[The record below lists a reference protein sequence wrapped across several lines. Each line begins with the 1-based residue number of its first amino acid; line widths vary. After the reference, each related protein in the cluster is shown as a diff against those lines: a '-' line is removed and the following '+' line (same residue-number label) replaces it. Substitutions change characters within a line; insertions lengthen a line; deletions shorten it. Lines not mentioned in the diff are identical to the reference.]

1 MSSCVVALR
10 FRSSASYILR
20 DEAEWNIARTLLAD
34 IRTTRVVVTNCQGD
48 TVYERDTGLLN
59 RKFFYPL
66 KVVFCDPKRTNW
78 PSRMITLDATG
89 LGGSDLP
96 SLSKAD
102 IIVRTDKHKQNIYGP
117 SMSTVETVTKSHAW
131 GRTVSTALGISK
143 AAHEFLVLHY
153 FATGRECC
161 HTGSHA
167 IGSAYYTCGKA
178 SRSRRTSAKN
188 PYCTLPPAYTSSHL
202 EGCSFTHYGLAA
214 RLWET
219 SVFQYGQSVA
229 TGNQCEHQG
238 VFSGQLCRSGLGPCL
253 SGNQEYPYMQ

>member
-1 MSSCVVALR
+1 MDIWHGVVWITLA
-10 FRSSASYILR
+10 SSASYILR

-131 GRTVSTALGISK
+131 GRTVSAALGISK
-143 AAHEFLVLHY
+143 AAHEFLVSHY
-153 FATGRECC
+153 FATDSIPFWNAFIQEVMPSVPLTTPAVRRAEVEELFCEEPILHPPTGVSLITLGRMLFHSLWTCCSALGNVGISIWPEC
-161 HTGSHA
+161 G
-167 IGSAYYTCGKA
+167 
-178 SRSRRTSAKN
+178 N
-188 PYCTLPPAYTSSHL
+188 
-202 EGCSFTHYGLAA
+202 
-214 RLWET
+214 
-219 SVFQYGQSVA
+219 GQPV
-229 TGNQCEHQG
+229 
-238 VFSGQLCRSGLGPCL
+238 
-253 SGNQEYPYMQ
+253 